1 MARMCTSVGCA
12 LTATWPDAGCLM
24 LQVMASVAAALRRAV
39 EVAGPRLVEAHY
51 AVQIA
56 TTAAGL
62 DAAASVIKAR
72 RGQVLKTEP
81 REGQDLFVIT
91 ASVPVEACLSNR
103 RPHIDDDNADDGDG
117 LRPDQSTGQV
127 GAEADRAGFAEEL
140 RQASSG
146 AAAATLAPSHWDRL
160 QVEMKPP
167 YGIPLALQHVLICC
181 YVLFWASIA
190 AINCSCC
197 LLQWLCCAE
206 YVAGVQRCHRL
217 PSCPSGTMSAQV
229 APTWRPVSEEEREEH
244 GEGGILVHNL
254 AQKLAN
260 KARAR
265 KGLPLLGAKVVGDAT
280 KQRTRARK
288 V

>member
-12 LTATWPDAGCLM
+12 LMATWPNAGCLM

-103 RPHIDDDNADDGDG
+103 RPHIDDNNADDGDG

-167 YGIPLALQHVLICC
+167 YGIPFALQHVLISC

-197 LLQWLCCAE
+197 LLQWLCCAAVVLCSVWLVCNAVTA
-206 YVAGVQRCHRL
+206 YPVAQAGQCLRRWRRLGGRSQKRSAKSMAKAVFSCTTWPKSLQIRHALGRAYRCLEQRL
-217 PSCPSGTMSAQV
+217 
-229 APTWRPVSEEEREEH
+229 
-244 GEGGILVHNL
+244 
-254 AQKLAN
+254 
-260 KARAR
+260 
-265 KGLPLLGAKVVGDAT
+265 
-280 KQRTRARK
+280 
-288 V
+288 